1 MTWKNPKQFI
11 AKEPEKHK
19 LKAAELKNNMEG
31 EKFTNTSITI
41 KGLLGLIEAKDIAI
55 PEIQRPFVWKNS
67 QVRDLIDSLYKGYP
81 TGYIILWKNPNV
93 KLKDGTVSSGRKVI
107 IDGQQRITALM
118 AAVAARKVFNS
129 EFKETP
135 IKIAFNPFAA
145 LEFQNGN
152 SEAEIFA
159 VQTPAH
165 LKSKHWIP
173 DIAEIFS
180 TKFSS
185 WIFIPQYIE
194 QNPEMSGDNLQMVL
208 NKLKGVEA
216 TQIGVIELSE
226 KLDIDVV
233 TDIFIRINSKGTPL
247 SQGDFVMSK
256 MAADEV
262 HGGNTLRKLI
272 DYFSHLAVVPTYF
285 EYIKNNDMD
294 FASTPYLQKLAWL
307 ADDKET
313 VYDPDCDD
321 VIRVAFMHKLKRAKL
336 ANLVQLLTGR
346 DFETRE
352 FKEEIVEDTFKKMY
366 DGVLNVISQHNFTQF
381 MIAIKSAGFISNKM
395 VNSNMAMDFA
405 YTIHLLLQESDVPV
419 ADRKRIV
426 QKWYV
431 LSVLTGRYSSSPES
445 AFARD
450 IRQISEQGVPAMLKS
465 IEDAILSENFWNVA
479 VPQDLTMTS
488 TNNPTYLVYLA
499 AQVYFNDISLL
510 STNITVRELI
520 NLGGDVH
527 HVFPKQYLINNH
539 YAKNQYNQE
548 GNYAYLDRPVN
559 ESIGKKAPKEYFNI
573 ALNQCHTKTA
583 KCGSIIDEK
592 QLRKNLADN
601 CIPESIF
608 EMEHEDYTSFLE
620 QRRMLMANKIRKYY
634 ESL

>member
-1 MTWKNPKQFI
+1 MDS
-11 AKEPEKHK
+11 
-19 LKAAELKNNMEG
+19 

-55 PEIQRPFVWKNS
+55 PEIQRPFVWKKS

-93 KLKDGTVSSGRKVI
+93 KLKDGTISSGKKVI

-118 AAVAARKVFNS
+118 TAVAAQKVFNS
-129 EFKETP
+129 DFKESRV
-135 IKIAFNPFAA
+135 KIAFNPFAA
-145 LEFQNGN
+145 LEYCNGD
-152 SEAEIFA
+152 SEAEMFA

-165 LKSKHWIP
+165 VKSKNWIT
-173 DIAEIFS
+173 DISEIFS

-185 WIFIPQYIE
+185 WTFIPEYIKE
-194 QNPEMSGDNLQMVL
+194 NPEMTGDDLQKVL
-208 NKLKGVEA
+208 NMLKNIET

-256 MAADEV
+256 MAADEQ

-272 DYFSHLAVVPTYF
+272 DYFSHLAVVPTYY
-285 EYIKNNDMD
+285 EYIKNNDTG

-313 VYDPDCDD
+313 VYDPGCDD

-366 DGVLNVISQHNFTQF
+366 EGVLNVISQHNFTQF

-395 VNSNMAMDFA
+395 VTSNMALDFA

-419 ADRKRIV
+419 AERKRIV
-426 QKWYV
+426 QKWYI
-431 LSVLTGRYSSSPES
+431 LSVLTGRYSNSPETV
-445 AFARD
+445 FAKD
-450 IRQISEQGVPAMLKS
+450 IRQISEQGVTNTLKA
-465 IEDAILSENFWNVA
+465 IEDATLSANFWEVA
-479 VPQDLTMTS
+479 IPQNLAMTS

-510 STNITVRELI
+510 SSNITVRELI

-539 YAKNQYNQE
+539 FTKNQYNQDA
-548 GNYAYLDRPVN
+548 NYAYLDRPVN
-559 ESIGKKAPKEYFNI
+559 ESIGKKAPREYFNI
-573 ALNQCHTKTA
+573 ALNQCETKVA
-583 KCGSIIDEK
+583 LCGSIIDNE
-592 QLRKNLADN
+592 LLMKNLEMN
-601 CIPESIF
+601 CIPSDVF
-608 EMEHEDYTSFLE
+608 DMEFQDYPRFLE
-620 QRRMLMANKIRKYY
+620 ERRLLMAKKIRKYY
-634 ESL
+634 ENL

>member
-1 MTWKNPKQFI
+1 MDS
-11 AKEPEKHK
+11 
-19 LKAAELKNNMEG
+19 

-93 KLKDGTVSSGRKVI
+93 KLKDGTISSGKKVI

-118 AAVAARKVFNS
+118 TSIAAQKVFNS
-129 EFKETP
+129 EFRECRV
-135 IKIAFNPFAA
+135 KIAFNPFAA
-145 LEFQNGN
+145 IDYLNGD

-180 TKFSS
+180 TQFSS
-185 WIFIPQYIE
+185 WTFIPRYIE
-194 QNPEMSGDNLQMVL
+194 QNPEMTGDNLQKVL
-208 NKLKGVEA
+208 NMLKGIES

-262 HGGNTLRKLI
+262 HGGNTLRKII
-272 DYFSHLAVVPTYF
+272 DYFSHLVVVPTYY
-285 EYIKNNDMD
+285 EYVKNNDIN
-294 FASTPYLQKLAWL
+294 FAATPYLQKLAWL

-313 VYDPDCDD
+313 VYDPGCDD

-352 FKEEIVEDTFKKMY
+352 FKEEIVEDTFNKMY
-366 DGVLNVISQHNFTQF
+366 DGVLNVISKHNFTQF
-381 MIAIKSAGFISNKM
+381 MIAIKSAGFISPKM
-395 VNSNMAMDFA
+395 VTSNMALDFA
-405 YTIHLLLQESDVPV
+405 YTIHLLLQDSDVPV
-419 ADRKRIV
+419 AERKRIV

-465 IEDAILSENFWNVA
+465 IEDATLSENFWNVA
-479 VPQDLTMTS
+479 LPQNLTMTS
-488 TNNPTYLVYLA
+488 TNNPSYLVYLA
-499 AQVYFNDISLL
+499 AQVYNNDISLL

-527 HVFPKQYLINNH
+527 HVFPKQYLIDNH
-539 YAKNQYNQE
+539 FTKNQYNQD

-573 ALNQCHTKTA
+573 ALNQCQTKETE
-583 KCGSIIDEK
+583 CGSIVDEE
-592 QLRKNLADN
+592 QLRKNLKAN
-601 CIPESIF
+601 CIPDNVF
-608 EMEHEDYTSFLE
+608 NMNYEDYSVFLE
-620 QRRMLMANKIRKYY
+620 ERRMLMAKKIRHYY
-634 ESL
+634 EAL

>member
-1 MTWKNPKQFI
+1 MDS
-11 AKEPEKHK
+11 
-19 LKAAELKNNMEG
+19 

-93 KLKDGTVSSGRKVI
+93 KLKDGTISSGKKVI

-118 AAVAARKVFNS
+118 TAIAARKVFNS
-129 EFKETP
+129 EFKETR

-145 LEFQNGN
+145 LDFLNGN

-173 DIAEIFS
+173 DIADIFS
-180 TKFSS
+180 SQFSS
-185 WIFIPQYIE
+185 WTFIPNYISE
-194 QNPEMSGDNLQMVL
+194 NPEMSGDNLQNVL
-208 NKLKGVEA
+208 NKLKGIET

-256 MAADEV
+256 MAADEL
-262 HGGNTLRKLI
+262 HGGNTLRKII
-272 DYFSHLAVVPTYF
+272 DYFSHLAVVPTYYEF
-285 EYIKNNDMD
+285 IKNNDTN
-294 FASTPYLQKLAWL
+294 FAATPYLSKLSWL
-307 ADDKET
+307 ANDKET
-313 VYDPDCDD
+313 VYDPGCDD
-321 VIRVAFMHKLKRAKL
+321 VIRIAFMHKLKRAKL

-352 FKEEIVEDTFKKMY
+352 FREEIVEDTFKQMY
-366 DGVLNVISQHNFTQF
+366 EGVLNVISQHNFTQF
-381 MIAIKSAGFISNKM
+381 MIAIKSAGFISSKL
-395 VNSNMAMDFA
+395 VNSNMALDFA
-405 YTIHLLLQESDVPV
+405 YTVHLLLQDSDVPV
-419 ADRKRIV
+419 AERKRIV

-431 LSVLTGRYSSSPES
+431 MSVLTGRYSSSPES

-450 IRQISEQGVPAMLKS
+450 IRQISEMGVLAMLKS
-465 IEDAILSENFWNVA
+465 IEDATLSENFWQVA
-479 VPQDLTMTS
+479 IPQNLTMTS

-499 AQVYFNDISLL
+499 AQVFLNDNSLL
-510 STNITVRELI
+510 SSNITVRELI

-527 HVFPKQYLINNH
+527 HVFPKKYLIDNG
-539 YAKNQYNQE
+539 YTKNLYNQD
-548 GNYAYLDRPVN
+548 GNYAYLDRPIN
-559 ESIGKKAPKEYFNI
+559 ESIGKKAPKDYFNE
-573 ALNQCHTKTA
+573 ALEQCTTKQA
-583 KCGSIIDEK
+583 ICGSIIDEQ
-592 QLRKNLADN
+592 QLYRNLAMN
-601 CIPESIF
+601 CIPSDVF
-608 EMEHEDYTSFLE
+608 NMDYQDYNRFLE
-620 QRRMLMANKIRKYY
+620 ERRSLMADKIRHYY

>member
-1 MTWKNPKQFI
+1 MN
-11 AKEPEKHK
+11 
-19 LKAAELKNNMEG
+19 G

-93 KLKDGTVSSGRKVI
+93 KLKDGTISSGKKVI

-118 AAVAARKVFNS
+118 TAVAAKKVFNN
-129 EFKETP
+129 EFKESRV
-135 IKIAFNPFAA
+135 KIAFNPFAA
-145 LEFQNGN
+145 LNYCNGD
-152 SEAEIFA
+152 SEAEMFA

-165 LKSKHWIP
+165 VKSKYWIP
-173 DIAEIFS
+173 DISEIFS

-185 WIFIPQYIE
+185 WTFIPQYIE
-194 QNPEMSGDNLQMVL
+194 ENPDMSGDDLQKVL
-208 NKLKGVEA
+208 NLLKNIET

-256 MAADEV
+256 MAADEK

-272 DYFSHLAVVPTYF
+272 DYFSHLAVVPTYY
-285 EYIKNNDMD
+285 EYIKNNDTS

-307 ADDKET
+307 KDDKET
-313 VYDPDCDD
+313 VYDPSCDD

-352 FKEEIVEDTFKKMY
+352 FKEEIVEDTFNKMY
-366 DGVLNVISQHNFTQF
+366 EGVLNVISQHNFTQF
-381 MIAIKSAGFISNKM
+381 MLAIKSAGFISSKL
-395 VNSNMAMDFA
+395 VTSNMALDFA
-405 YTIHLLLQESDVPV
+405 YTIHLLLQDSDVPV
-419 ADRKRIV
+419 AERKRIV

-450 IRQISEQGVPAMLKS
+450 IRQITEQGVLKMLSS
-465 IEDAILSENFWNVA
+465 IEDATLSENFWGVA
-479 VPQDLTMTS
+479 VPQNLSMTS

-499 AQVYFNDISLL
+499 AQVFFNDISLL
-510 STNITVRELI
+510 SSNITVRELI

-539 YAKNQYNQE
+539 YAKNQYNQDA
-548 GNYAYLDRPVN
+548 NYAYLDRPVN
-559 ESIGKKAPKEYFNI
+559 ESIGKKSPKEYFNI
-573 ALNQCHTKTA
+573 ALKQCETKVCE
-583 KCGSIIDEK
+583 CGSIIDKE
-592 QLRKNLADN
+592 QLLKNLECN
-601 CIPESIF
+601 CIPADVF
-608 EMEHEDYTSFLE
+608 TMGHEEYTQFLE
-620 QRRMLMANKIRKYY
+620 DRRVLMANKIRMYY
-634 ESL
+634 ENL